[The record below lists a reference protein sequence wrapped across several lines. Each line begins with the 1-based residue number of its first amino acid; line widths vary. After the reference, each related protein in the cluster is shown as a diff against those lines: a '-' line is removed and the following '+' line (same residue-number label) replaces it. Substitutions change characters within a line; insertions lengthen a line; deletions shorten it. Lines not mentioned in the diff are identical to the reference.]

1 MAITASV
8 TEGITVAPGE
18 LVTPTL
24 LNSIAKP
31 TVTVE
36 TDLHPL
42 PSYAE
47 SALPTAGTRGR
58 IVFVTDVDSGNGGLA
73 VDDGSDWQFVF
84 FVT

>member
-8 TEGITVAPGE
+8 TEGVTVETGD
-18 LVTPTL
+18 LVTETL

-42 PSYAE
+42 PSYTE
-47 SALPTAGTRGR
+47 SGLPTAGTRGR

>member
-8 TEGITVAPGE
+8 TEGITVATGE
-18 LVTPTL
+18 LGTPTL

>member
-8 TEGITVAPGE
+8 TEGTTLETGQLLSETV
-18 LVTPTL
+18 

-47 SALPTAGTRGR
+47 SALPSAGTRGR

-73 VDDGSDWQFVF
+73 VDDGSDWNYVF